1 MLTAALIAAPQ
12 KPKSAGKTSAP
23 AKTAASSSSSTGSLI
38 DLNSASKEE
47 LESLPG
53 IGKAYSQKI
62 IDGRPYANKRQLVSR
77 GIIPEATYNK
87 MSDRVI
93 AKQSTAKKK

>member
-12 KPKSAGKTSAP
+12 KTKSAAKTSAP
-23 AKTAASSSSSTGSLI
+23 AKTAASSSTSTGTLI

-77 GIIPEATYNK
+77 KIIPEATYNK